1 VKKAFVVAKW
11 EYMERLKSKMFIISL
26 FIFPVIIIAFA
37 VLPSL
42 LMGQMEDR
50 QKVIGL
56 IDPENILTSPL
67 IKKIED
73 RFTLKDD
80 QPMYV
85 IRKIEE
91 PAADRETLRMIG
103 NSLVFADDITGYIYI
118 PHDIFETNQ
127 PEYYSTN
134 VGNIQDH
141 NRFTAIIRDLLTEYR
156 LEERGIDPGMVDEI
170 VKPVNLRTVRISPGG
185 EEQEAGF
192 LEIFWSS
199 YIFLMAMMMLIATSG
214 QILIRSVVEEK
225 TNRIIEV
232 LASSCSP
239 TDLMAGKIIGLSALG
254 LTQIGLYALMG
265 IAAVSQFGVE
275 GLSLSNVWL
284 LLPYFIIGYLFY
296 AAIFVV
302 VGSPLSSEQEA
313 QQVTSWVVLV
323 LMIPFIFAF
332 IAIENPGM
340 PIIRILSFIPF
351 FTPSF
356 MALRIP
362 ILMPSTFDI
371 VATLGI
377 LTLSTIV
384 LMWIAG
390 KVFRV
395 AILSYGK
402 RPSLS
407 EIFRWIKTG

>member
-1 VKKAFVVAKW
+1 MKKAFVVAKW

-103 NSLVFADDITGYIYI
+103 NSLVFADDIAGYIHI
-118 PHDIFETNQ
+118 PPDIFETNQ
-127 PEYYSTN
+127 PEYYSRN

-141 NRFTAIIRDLLTEYR
+141 NRFTAVIRDLLTEYR
-156 LEERGIDPGMVDEI
+156 LAERGVDPGMVDEI

-265 IAAVSQFGVE
+265 IAAVSLFGVE

-402 RPSLS
+402 RPSMS
-407 EIFRWIKTG
+407 EILRWIKTG

>member
-1 VKKAFVVAKW
+1 MNKMFVVAKW
-11 EYMERLKSKMFIISL
+11 EYIERIKSKMFIASL
-26 FIFPVIIIAFA
+26 FIFPIIMIAFL

-42 LMGQMEDR
+42 LVSRVDDT

-56 IDPENILTSPL
+56 VDPANTLSPAL
-67 IKKIED
+67 IQKIEEG
-73 RFTLKDD
+73 FTLEDNR
-80 QPMYV
+80 PIYV

-91 PAADRETLRMIG
+91 PAADNETLRMIA
-103 NSLVFADDITGYIYI
+103 NSLVFAEDIAGYIYI
-118 PHDIFETNQ
+118 PPDIFETNE

-134 VGNIQDH
+134 VGNVKDQG
-141 NRFTAIIRDLLTEYR
+141 RFTGIIRDILTEFR
-156 LEERGIDPGMVDEI
+156 LEDRGIDPDIVHEV
-170 VKPVNLRTVRISPGG
+170 VKPVHLRTVRISPTGD
-185 EEQEAGF
+185 EKESDYLTIF
-192 LEIFWSS
+192 LTS

-239 TDLMAGKIIGLSALG
+239 TDLMAGKILGLSALG
-254 LTQIGLYALMG
+254 LTQVGLYALMG
-265 IAAVSQFGVE
+265 AAAVLYFGFE
-275 GLSLSNVWL
+275 GVAFENVWL

-313 QQVTSWVVLV
+313 QQIAGWVVLV
-323 LMIPFIFAF
+323 LLIPMIFAVL
-332 IAIENPGM
+332 AMENPDM
-340 PIIRILSFIPF
+340 PVIRLLSFIPF

-362 ILMPSTFDI
+362 IAMPPTFDI

-377 LTLSTIV
+377 LILCTIIM
-384 LMWIAG
+384 MWIAG
-390 KVFRV
+390 KIFRV

-402 RPSLS
+402 RPSFG
-407 EIFRWIKTG
+407 EILRWIKSS

>member
-1 VKKAFVVAKW
+1 
-11 EYMERLKSKMFIISL
+11 
-26 FIFPVIIIAFA
+26 
-37 VLPSL
+37 
-42 LMGQMEDR
+42 
-50 QKVIGL
+50 
-56 IDPENILTSPL
+56 
-67 IKKIED
+67 
-73 RFTLKDD
+73 
-80 QPMYV
+80 
-85 IRKIEE
+85 
-91 PAADRETLRMIG
+91 
-103 NSLVFADDITGYIYI
+103 
-118 PHDIFETNQ
+118 
-127 PEYYSTN
+127 
-134 VGNIQDH
+134 
-141 NRFTAIIRDLLTEYR
+141 
-156 LEERGIDPGMVDEI
+156 
-170 VKPVNLRTVRISPGG
+170 
-185 EEQEAGF
+185 
-192 LEIFWSS
+192 
-199 YIFLMAMMMLIATSG
+199 MAMMMLIATSG

-232 LASSCSP
+232 LASSCSS

-254 LTQIGLYALMG
+254 LTQIGLYAMMG
-265 IAAVSQFGVE
+265 IAAVTQFGID

-340 PIIRILSFIPF
+340 PIIRALSFIPF

-362 ILMPSTFDI
+362 IIMPSTFDI
-371 VATLGI
+371 VVTLGI
-377 LTLSTIV
+377 LTLSTII

-402 RPSLS
+402 RPSLA
-407 EIFRWIKTG
+407 EILRWVKTG

>member
-1 VKKAFVVAKW
+1 MKKAFVVAKW

-26 FIFPVIIIAFA
+26 FIFPVIIVAFA

-42 LMGQMEDR
+42 LMSQMEDK

-56 IDPENILTSPL
+56 VDPENKLTPQL
-67 IKKIED
+67 IQKIED
-73 RFTLKDD
+73 RFLLSDD
-80 QPMYV
+80 QSMYV
-85 IRKIEE
+85 IRKIDE
-91 PAADRETLRMIG
+91 PNADNETLRMIG
-103 NSLVFADDITGYIYI
+103 NSLVFSDDIAGYLYI
-118 PHDIFETNQ
+118 PPEIFETNQ

-141 NRFTAIIRDLLTEYR
+141 NRFTSVIRDILAEYR
-156 LEERGIDPGMVDEI
+156 LEERGIDPGIVDDI
-170 VKPVNLRTVRISPGG
+170 IKPVSLRTVRISPSG

-265 IAAVSQFGVE
+265 IIAVSQFGID
-275 GLSLSNVWL
+275 GLSLEKLWL
-284 LLPYFIIGYLFY
+284 LLPYFIFGYLFY

-362 ILMPSTFDI
+362 ILTPSTFDI

-377 LTLSTIV
+377 LIVSTIL

-402 RPSLS
+402 RPSIG
-407 EIFRWIKTG
+407 EILRWIKTG